1 MSVGWGVLGAGWLV
15 NQATGA
21 AIHNASGAH
30 LQATAARDLERARAT
45 GARNAYGDYQAVID
59 DPSVDAVYICL
70 SNEAHLPWILASLEA
85 GKHVLCEKP
94 LVLTEADADRAFLAA
109 DEAGLHLVEAVW
121 TRWHPRMRRIVDLA
135 TSGAL
140 GHLETYL
147 GTFTF
152 SGVPANNYRLSPQH
166 GGGALYDVGIYP
178 LHALIAC
185 LPDVESV
192 AIIDTEQQFSESGID
207 LTTNATVEW
216 SSGTRGSITGSFAMP
231 PSQRFALRG
240 TQGAIRIDDDQAFAS
255 WREPTEL
262 IVDGEVERFPAVD
275 AYQIMFE
282 EMSSRIAGG
291 DGWVL
296 PPRDSLIVARAI
308 DHIHRDARQ

>member
-15 NQATGA
+15 NQATGS

-30 LQATAARDLERARAT
+30 LQATAARDVERARAT
-45 GARNAYGDYQAVID
+45 GARNAYADYRAVVE
-59 DPSVDAVYICL
+59 DPDVDAVYICL

-94 LVLTEADADRAFLAA
+94 LVLTAAEAERAFHAA
-109 DEAGLHLVEAVW
+109 SQAQLLLVEAVW

-140 GHLETYL
+140 GPLETYL

-152 SGVPANNYRLSPQH
+152 TGVPEGNYRLSPHH

-178 LHALIAC
+178 LHALMAC
-185 LPDVESV
+185 LPEVESV
-192 AIIDTEQQFSESGID
+192 AILNSEQQFSAHGVD

-216 SSGTRGSITGSFAMP
+216 SSGSRGSITGSFTMP
-231 PSQRFALRG
+231 PSQRFMLRG
-240 TQGAIRIDDDQAFAS
+240 AQGTLRIDDDQAFAS
-255 WREPTEL
+255 WREPTDL
-262 IVDGEVERFPAVD
+262 IVDGIVEHFPAVD
-275 AYQIMFE
+275 AYQLMFE

-296 PPRDSLIVARAI
+296 PAQDSLRVAHIVDQI
-308 DHIHRDARQ
+308 YGKEKK

>member
-15 NQATGA
+15 GQATGA
-21 AIHNASGAH
+21 AIHNAAGAH
-30 LQATAARDLERARAT
+30 LQATAARDVERARAT
-45 GARNAYGDYQAVID
+45 GARNAYADYRAVLD
-59 DPSVDAVYICL
+59 DPDVDAVYICL

-94 LVLTEADADRAFLAA
+94 LVLTEAEAERAFHAA
-109 DEAGLHLVEAVW
+109 SQAQLLLVEAVW

-135 TSGAL
+135 TCGAL
-140 GHLETYL
+140 GPLETYL

-152 SGVPANNYRLSPQH
+152 TGVAADNYRLSPHH

-178 LHALIAC
+178 LHALMAC

-192 AIIDTEQQFSESGID
+192 AILDSEQQLSQHGVD

-216 SSGTRGSITGSFAMP
+216 SSGSRGSITGSFTMP
-231 PSQRFALRG
+231 PSQRFMLRG
-240 TQGAIRIDDDQAFAS
+240 AQGAIHIDDDQAFAS
-255 WREPTEL
+255 WREPTDL
-262 IVDGEVERFPAVD
+262 IVDGIVEHFPAVD
-275 AYQIMFE
+275 AYQLMFE
-282 EMSSRIAGG
+282 EMSSRITGG

-296 PPRDSLIVARAI
+296 PARDSLRVAHIVDQI
-308 DHIHRDARQ
+308 IQNTHR